1 MVNEIIVFIATKVHI
16 FILLCAILSVFFIE
30 PFKRKQILLLTLISL
45 PAVFITSRVMSF
57 FVYNPRPFV
66 VDAVEPFF
74 PHIANNGFP
83 SDHALLVATIAS
95 LVFVYNKPL
104 GIVLF
109 GLGILVG
116 VARVLS
122 DVHHASDIIGSFV
135 IAILT
140 VYFSYMFIK
149 YRLPQSS

>member
-1 MVNEIIVFIATKVHI
+1 MTNEVIVFVATKVHI
-16 FILLCAILSVFFIE
+16 VILLCAVLSAFFIQ
-30 PFKRKQILLLTLISL
+30 PFRRKQIFLLTLIAL
-45 PAVFITSRVMSF
+45 PSVFIASRLMSLF
-57 FVYNPRPFV
+57 IYHPRPFV
-66 VDAVEPFF
+66 VDAIEPLF

-83 SDHALLVATIAS
+83 SDHALLVATVAS

-104 GIVLF
+104 GIILF

-122 DVHHASDIIGSFV
+122 DVHHASDVIGSFV

-140 VYFSYMFIK
+140 VYLGYKFIK
-149 YRLPQSS
+149 WLPKFI

>member
-66 VDAVEPFF
+66 VDTVEPFF

-122 DVHHASDIIGSFV
+122 YVHHASDIIGSFV
-135 IAILT
+135 IAILI
-140 VYFSYMFIK
+140 VYLGYKFLKMGF
-149 YRLPQSS
+149 LQSN